1 MVSAVS
7 AVPVAADGVVRFTV
21 ADPDHALAAV
31 RLYQELQR
39 PYDGP
44 ELVWHDGLWSVE
56 VPARG
61 ALRVEYLLSLRSAD
75 GRVSSGP
82 DPANPLRAPGPF
94 GEKSVVEL
102 PGYQP
107 PAWLQDAART
117 QRAGSLREVFFPCRR
132 LGREVRALLWTS
144 AGAAQ
149 RDRLPLLVAHDGP
162 EYAEFSELLAYLD
175 VATAT
180 GRLPAMHA
188 ALLAPGDRN
197 QEYSASD
204 GYADA
209 LAFELLPGILAE
221 LAVPEGAGALV
232 GMGASLGALAMLHA
246 HRRHPGLFGGLL
258 LQSGSFFQRRT
269 DPEESGFGRFTSISG
284 FVRGVLVDSGPAPD
298 PITVRLTC
306 GTVEENLGN
315 NKAMAAALARQGY
328 TVTLGR
334 VADGHNWVS
343 WRDAFDVHLQS
354 LLAGLWN
361 CRPERPEHPE
371 HPA

>member
-7 AVPVAADGVVRFTV
+7 AVPVAGDGVIRFTV
-21 ADPDHALAAV
+21 ADPDHALVGA

-44 ELVWHDGLWSVE
+44 ELAWQDGVWSVE

-61 ALRVEYLLSLRSAD
+61 AMRVEYLLSVRSAD
-75 GRVSSGP
+75 GRVATGP

-107 PAWLQDAART
+107 PAWVAEAVGT
-117 QRAGSLREVFFPCRR
+117 QPAGSLREASFPSKR
-132 LGREVRALLWTS
+132 LGREIRALLWTS
-144 AGAAQ
+144 AGRTE

-175 VATAT
+175 LATRG

-188 ALLAPGDRN
+188 ALLAPGDRD

-209 LAFELLPGILAE
+209 LAFGLLPGIRAE
-221 LAVPEGAGALV
+221 LAVPDGAGAVV

-246 HRRHPGLFGGLL
+246 HRRHPNLFGGLL

-269 DPEESGFGRFTSISG
+269 DPQESGFSRFTGVSR
-284 FVRGVLVDSGPAPD
+284 FVRGVLADQGATPD

-306 GTVEENLGN
+306 GTVEENLEN

-343 WRDAFDVHLQS
+343 WRDAFDVHLQA

-361 CRPERPEHPE
+361 CRSE